1 MRHVQIYIFMSSNNI
16 VSIAACVCVCVYVC
30 VWPMELNSLS
40 LLFNGQTQILRLYSP
55 GPWWRLAKL

>member
-1 MRHVQIYIFMSSNNI
+1 MRHVQIYIFMSTNNI
-16 VSIAACVCVCVYVC
+16 VSIAARVCVSVC

-40 LLFNGQTQILRLYSP
+40 LLFNAQTQILRLYSP